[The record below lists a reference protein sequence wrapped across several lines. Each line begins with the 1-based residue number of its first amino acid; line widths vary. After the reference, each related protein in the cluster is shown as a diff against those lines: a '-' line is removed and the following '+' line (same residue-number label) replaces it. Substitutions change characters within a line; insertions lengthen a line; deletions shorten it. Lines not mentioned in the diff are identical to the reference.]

1 MTATSRPSKAT
12 DLITTQSV
20 ADLAYERIRSFIL
33 SGEVS
38 PATKLG
44 QVELAE
50 RFGISRT
57 PVREA
62 LRRLAGEG
70 LVEPLSNRGFRVA
83 DLGLDAVL
91 RRLEVRAM
99 LEPGIATL
107 AAERRGERDI
117 ERLYGSIARE
127 ERARNGIAVHDASR
141 EFHISVARASGN
153 DELVRVLESLWLIEV
168 GRRLLSRRS
177 AVSDWQDDDIREHRE
192 IADAVAEGRAKDAGR
207 LMAEHIRGAKHHW
220 EPEWREMK
228 EQQPEFE
235 ARDSVAG
242 QQAG

>member
-20 ADLAYERIRSFIL
+20 TDLAYERIRSLVL
-33 SGEVS
+33 SGEVP

-99 LEPGIATL
+99 LEPGIASL
-107 AAERRGERDI
+107 AAERRDERDI

-127 ERARNGIAVHDASR
+127 ERARSGIAVHDASR
-141 EFHISVARASGN
+141 DFHISVARASGN
-153 DELVRVLESLWLIEV
+153 DELVRVLESLWLVEV
-168 GRRLLSRRS
+168 GRRLLSRRR
-177 AVSDWQDDDIREHRE
+177 AVADWQHEDVREHRE
-192 IADAVAEGRAKDAGR
+192 IADAVAEGRAEDAGR
-207 LMAEHIRGAKHHW
+207 LMAEHIRGAIHHW
-220 EPEWREMK
+220 EPEWREIK

-235 ARDSVAG
+235 AKESVAA
-242 QQAG
+242 QQAD

>member
-12 DLITTQSV
+12 DLITTHSV
-20 ADLAYERIRSFIL
+20 ADLAYERIRSLVL
-33 SGEVS
+33 SGELA

-70 LVEPLSNRGFRVA
+70 LVEPLANRGFRVA

-91 RRLEVRAM
+91 KRLEVRAM
-99 LEPGIATL
+99 LEPGIASL
-107 AAERRGERDI
+107 AAERRDERDI
-117 ERLYGSIARE
+117 EGLYGSIARE

-141 EFHISVARASGN
+141 EFHISVAHASGN

-192 IADAVAEGRAKDAGR
+192 IADAVAEGRAEDAGR
-207 LMAEHIRGAKHHW
+207 LMAEHIHGAKHHW

-228 EQQPEFE
+228 EQQPKFE
-235 ARDSVAG
+235 ARDSGAG